1 MTHLFNF
8 KGGVMF
14 YRSLLKV
21 SFSLFIF
28 SFLITNTIFSQT
40 TSHLDSLEGKFALQF
55 QITENFSLSNFQGT
69 VFSGKYNFSNR
80 DAIRVGISV
89 SFSDSKSDGTNTR
102 PDTNLVNTSSN
113 DANRFNIVLNAQ
125 YLYSL
130 TSINDIGFFIGLGP
144 FLKYE
149 NNRYEQ
155 ISTYEQNSDVRIETS
170 KYYGVG
176 LDVISGVEWMFN
188 KSMSLS
194 AEYGL
199 RCIYL
204 SGEVVDD
211 REVYRHE
218 RNESNFYITGDNVK
232 FGISVYF

>member
-1 MTHLFNF
+1 MLFQ
-8 KGGVMF
+8 
-14 YRSLLKV
+14 
-21 SFSLFIF
+21 
-28 SFLITNTIFSQT
+28 SFLKIYITFLFASLIFVSTGFSQS
-40 TSHLDSLEGKFALQF
+40 TSYLDSLDGKFALQF
-55 QITENFSLSNFQGT
+55 QIADNFQLSSFQGT
-69 VFSGKYNFSNR
+69 TFSGKYNFSSR
-80 DAIRVGISV
+80 DAIRLGISV
-89 SFSDSKSDGTNTR
+89 SFNDSKSDGTNTR

-113 DANRFNIVLNAQ
+113 DVNRFNIVLNVQ
-125 YLYSL
+125 YLYTL
-130 TSINDIGFFIGLGP
+130 TALNDIGFFIGLGP

-155 ISTYEQNSDVRIETS
+155 ISTYEQNSDIRIETS

-199 RCIYL
+199 RFIYL

-211 REVYRHE
+211 REVYRQE
-218 RNESNFYITGDNVK
+218 RNENTFYVTGDNVK
-232 FGISVYF
+232 FGITVYF